1 MFASPSETTQNVL
14 AVNRETLTQAV
25 SPAAT
30 YTWFESILPIGNVPI
45 TFRERSQL
53 EISLFK
59 PYSATAKLRCS
70 TSALRVPRNSWF
82 DVKYIPD
89 IMTPRITT
97 PNSAL
102 MSATPF
108 LDSSADCSVA
118 WGSTA
123 FWFCID
129 YLT

>member
-1 MFASPSETTQNVL
+1 VTF
-14 AVNRETLTQAV
+14 TQAV
-25 SPAAT
+25 SPFAM
-30 YTWFESILPIGNVPI
+30 YTWLESIIPMGNMLGLL
-45 TFRERSQL
+45 RARSQF
-53 EISLFK
+53 EISLFN

-70 TSALRVPRNSWF
+70 TSALRVPRYSWF

-89 IMTPRITT
+89 IMTPRSTT

-108 LDSSADCSVA
+108 LESSADDSDA